1 MSTTTGLNTIIPPPR
16 GFASDNYAGVLPEVM
31 DALVEANRGPHVRAH
46 EAAYGGDSMTA
57 RLGVLIKRHF
67 GEKAVAFP
75 VFNGTA
81 ANVISLLACCP
92 RHSPAVICAE
102 NAHIHCDE
110 GGAPEATAGL
120 KLHTLKTERDDG
132 KLTPKVVQSA
142 IFDRDSVHRSQ
153 PGCVSISNTT
163 ELGTVYTAAEIK
175 ALSDVAHA
183 NGMLMHLDGARISN
197 AAAAL
202 GGQPFRSFTT
212 DAGVDIVS
220 FGGTKIGAMGAEA
233 IIVLNDSLLS
243 ALPFLRKTSM
253 QLASKQR
260 FASAQLCALLEPDNK
275 NEEDSSDDDAV
286 IAGRIPCPTP
296 RCVRYAA
303 HANAMAALLN
313 DCVKKLVPMIRLPEE
328 QVGDIRANAIFPFLP
343 HQVTSRLHANGWRFY
358 VWAHVT
364 GQVRF
369 MCSWDTEKEDIE
381 QLLKA
386 LKYELENNLD

>member
-1 MSTTTGLNTIIPPPR
+1 MSSDLPIIPSPR
-16 GFASDNYAGVLPEVM
+16 GFASDNYAGVIPEVM
-31 DALVEANRGPHVRAH
+31 SALADANSGPRVRAH
-46 EAAYGGDSMTA
+46 EGAYGGDSITA

-132 KLTPKVVQSA
+132 KLTPKVVLSA

-183 NGMLMHLDGARISN
+183 NGMMMHLDGARISN

-202 GGQPFRSFTT
+202 GGQSFRSFTT

-233 IIVLNDSLLS
+233 IVVLNDSLVS

-260 FASAQLCALLEPDNK
+260 FASAQLVALLEPGDK
-275 NEEDSSDDDAV
+275 NDDKDSNDDDAV
-286 IAGRIPCPTP
+286 ISGRKPCPIP
-296 RCVRYAA
+296 LCVKYAA
-303 HANAMAALLN
+303 HANSMAALLYEG
-313 DCVKKLVPMIRLPEE
+313 VKKISSIRLPEV
-328 QVGDIRANAIFPFLP
+328 QPGDIRANAIFPFLP

-358 VWAHVT
+358 VWAHAT

-369 MCSWDTEKEDIE
+369 MCAWDTQVSDVE
-381 QLLKA
+381 LLVKA
-386 LKYELENNLD
+386 LQYELERE